1 MEQRMKYEQ
10 MHLVEL
16 KQLIKNRGV
25 KHYYIMPKQEII
37 DLLMMTEI
45 PKHMRLEKMNI
56 HQLRAEARQ
65 RGLRGFWTLPRDRLV
80 QILYPEYAG
89 QTSTH
94 EYEKNKGDTDEH
106 DQPQQHDPENVG
118 VQEI

>member
-1 MEQRMKYEQ
+1 MEQRMIYEQ

-16 KQLIKNRGV
+16 KKLIKAKGV

-37 DLLMMTEI
+37 DLLMMPSI
-45 PKHMRLEKMNI
+45 PKHMQLEKMNI

-65 RGLRGFWTLPRDRLV
+65 RGLRGFWTLPRERLV

-94 EYEKNKGDTDEH
+94 EYEKNKSNTNEH
-106 DQPQQHDPENVG
+106 DQPQQHDPENIG

>member
-1 MEQRMKYEQ
+1 MEQRMMYEQ

-16 KQLIKNRGV
+16 KKLIKAKGV

-37 DLLMMTEI
+37 DLLMMNEI
-45 PKHMRLEKMNI
+45 PKHMQLEKMNI
-56 HQLRAEARQ
+56 HQLRAEARR

-80 QILYPEYAG
+80 QILYPEYAS
-89 QTSTH
+89 QTSAH
-94 EYEKNKGDTDEH
+94 EYQKNKSDTNEH